1 MELPKNITQVGE
13 ADKYCKIYMEDYVI
27 SYIKQMNHLAEEQKK
42 AVAFYGKRRME
53 GEISYI
59 FCYGACLLRTLQTEV
74 RHLSQAQQQEIEKLH
89 FRYFPELEF
98 CGYKLLNGEPV
109 EGFSICEQGI
119 CRYVSGYACF
129 YEKNDAMLAYMLD
142 ARGEEAEPEKVDLEK
157 FERVRQRQEERRAQ
171 SSQRS
176 RFLPWEERNRE
187 KEKNREDMREERKG
201 DGYKETE
208 GEEGFGGYS
217 GRERDA
223 DPGIHNGRGKEKRQ
237 ESYSGMTNEEV
248 ERYREAEEK
257 EENLTGGFLEE
268 RKTGEEEKNSGLYS
282 TWKESGGAQEEKKDR
297 LKESTAGRKEK
308 ADKRR
313 KEGRTPGLG
322 MMRVSAAGMF
332 AMVCVLGAA
341 TLNEYGRL
349 DALKT
354 AAGELLADFTEKKL
368 PEDVPANASAGTL
381 VTQDKLAEAISAENQ
396 TEQTKKSKEAES
408 GGEGEETA
416 GETGATVMPSGE
428 KSEIEGTG
436 TEITETKDAGSEGA
450 ETKGTENKNA
460 ENGSAG
466 EENTTGTSNGTEGL
480 SAEGTNAES
489 AAAGEGEVGENS
501 SGSSIESA
509 KTGGNNGDEGE
520 TVKTGGSSTN
530 GEEAAKTG
538 AGSTSGSKTASAG
551 EEAGK
556 AEPVQ
561 ASVPISYTIQKGD
574 TLTSISMKYYGT
586 KDKVKDLCAYNNI
599 QNPDDIR
606 YGQKILIP

>member
-42 AVAFYGKRRME
+42 AVAFYGKRRTE

-59 FCYGACLLRTLQTEV
+59 FCYGACMLRTLQTEV
-74 RHLSQAQQQEIEKLH
+74 RHLSQAQQQEIEKLR

-109 EGFSICEQGI
+109 EGFSIYEQGI

-142 ARGEEAEPEKVDLEK
+142 AREEEAEPEKVDLEK
-157 FERVRQRQEERRAQ
+157 FERARQRQEERRAQ
-171 SSQRS
+171 SGPRS

-208 GEEGFGGYS
+208 GEEGFG
-217 GRERDA
+217 
-223 DPGIHNGRGKEKRQ
+223 
-237 ESYSGMTNEEV
+237 SYSGMERDGDPGRYNGREEEKRQGNYSGMTKEEV
-248 ERYREAEEK
+248 ERYREAEEERK
-257 EENLTGGFLEE
+257 LTGGFLEE
-268 RKTGEEEKNSGLYS
+268 RKTGEEGKNSGLYS
-282 TWKESGGAQEEKKDR
+282 TWKERKGAQEEKKDR

-308 ADKRR
+308 ADKSR
-313 KEGRTPGLG
+313 KESRTPGLG

-368 PEDVPANASAGTL
+368 PEDVLANASAGTL

-396 TEQTKKSKEAES
+396 TEQTKKSKEAEN
-408 GGEGEETA
+408 GGEGEKTA
-416 GETGATVMPSGE
+416 GENGATAMPSSE
-428 KSEIEGTG
+428 KSETEGTG
-436 TEITETKDAGSEGA
+436 TEITETKGAGSEGA
-450 ETKGTENKNA
+450 ETKSTENKNT
-460 ENGSAG
+460 ENGYAG
-466 EENTTGTSNGTEGL
+466 EENTTGTSNGTEEL
-480 SAEGTNAES
+480 SAEGS
-489 AAAGEGEVGENS
+489 AAADEGEVGENS
-501 SGSSIESA
+501 SGSSTESA
-509 KTGGNNGDEGE
+509 KTGRNNGNEGE
-520 TVKTGGSSTN
+520 TAKTGGSSTS

-538 AGSTSGSKTASAG
+538 VGGTSGSKTASAG

-561 ASVPISYTIQKGD
+561 ALVPISYTIQKGD

>member
-42 AVAFYGKRRME
+42 AVAFYGKRRTE

-59 FCYGACLLRTLQTEV
+59 FCYGACMLRTLQTEV
-74 RHLSQAQQQEIEKLH
+74 RHLSQAQQQEIEKLR

-109 EGFSICEQGI
+109 EGFSIYEQGI

-142 ARGEEAEPEKVDLEK
+142 AREEEAEPEKVDLEK
-157 FERVRQRQEERRAQ
+157 FERARQRQEERRAQ
-171 SSQRS
+171 SGPRS

-208 GEEGFGGYS
+208 GEEGFGSYS
-217 GRERDA
+217 GMERDG
-223 DPGIHNGRGKEKRQ
+223 DPGRYNGREEEKRQ
-237 ESYSGMTNEEV
+237 ESYSGMTKEEV
-248 ERYREAEEK
+248 ERYREAEE
-257 EENLTGGFLEE
+257 EERNLTGGFLEE
-268 RKTGEEEKNSGLYS
+268 RKTGEEGKNSGLYS
-282 TWKESGGAQEEKKDR
+282 TWKERKGAQEEKKDR

-308 ADKRR
+308 ADKSR

-354 AAGELLADFTEKKL
+354 AVGELLADFTEKKL
-368 PEDVPANASAGTL
+368 PEDVLANASAGTL

-396 TEQTKKSKEAES
+396 TEQTKKSEEAER
-408 GGEGEETA
+408 GGEGEKTA
-416 GETGATVMPSGE
+416 GENGATAMPSSE
-428 KSEIEGTG
+428 KSETGKTEGTG
-436 TEITETKDAGSEGA
+436 TEITETKGAGSEGT
-450 ETKGTENKNA
+450 ETKSTENKNT
-460 ENGSAG
+460 ENGYAG

-480 SAEGTNAES
+480 SAEGS
-489 AAAGEGEVGENS
+489 AAADEGEVGENS
-501 SGSSIESA
+501 SGSSTESA
-509 KTGGNNGDEGE
+509 KTGRNNGNEGE
-520 TVKTGGSSTN
+520 TAKTGGSSTS

-538 AGSTSGSKTASAG
+538 VGSTSGSKTASAG

-561 ASVPISYTIQKGD
+561 ALVPISYTIQKGD